1 MTPARNLVGALT
13 LLAVLS
19 ACGGG
24 DTAPDVLPDRSMAA
38 ARGITLPDPVRATPG
53 FLLAFERA
61 VDPTRAAEIAAAR
74 GVAVAATISLAERV
88 VEGPSGRE
96 TLRVGAVDP
105 LLFRAL
111 SPAPTRDADF
121 VWSALVAGEA
131 VVTFDAAEKLGIASS
146 GEVSVAGT
154 PLRAGAVAD
163 NGVPN
168 LADVLVADFAGED
181 AGLPGPRLVAVGVKD
196 GGRAA
201 ATGRALRTA
210 FPGAKVRKLLG
221 DVPSP
226 LEPEDPEVVGESSG
240 GLIGRMTFQVLE
252 DGAIRPDPAWVS
264 ANIASGTVPVLGEV
278 TCHRLLFPQL
288 QAALAEIEA
297 EGLAGEIYQYNGCYV
312 PRFIDRDPSK
322 PLSMHAFGLAF
333 DVNTATNQLGTTGDL
348 DPRVVEIFEKWGFI
362 WGGRWSRP
370 DPMHFELGRLIS
382 P

>member
-1 MTPARNLVGALT
+1 MTPARKLAAALA
-13 LLAVLS
+13 LLVLS

-24 DTAPDVLPDRSMAA
+24 GTAPDVLPDRSMAA
-38 ARGITLPDPVRATPG
+38 ARGITLPEPVRATPA
-53 FLLAFERA
+53 FLLAFESA
-61 VDPTRAAEIAAAR
+61 VDPTRAAEIAATR
-74 GVAVAATISLAERV
+74 GVAVAATISLAERA
-88 VEGPSGRE
+88 VEGPSGRS

-111 SPAPTRDADF
+111 SPEPTREADF

-146 GEVSVAGT
+146 GEVSVGGA

-196 GGRAA
+196 AGRAA
-201 ATGRALRTA
+201 ATGRALRDA

-226 LEPEDPEVVGESSG
+226 LEPDDPEVVGESSG

-252 DGAIRPDPAWVS
+252 DGFIRPDPAWVS
-264 ANIASGTVPVLGEV
+264 ANIASATVPVLGSV
-278 TCHRLLFPQL
+278 TCHRLLLPQL
-288 QAALAEIEA
+288 HAALAEIEA

-312 PRFIDRDPSK
+312 PRFIDRDPDK

-333 DVNTATNQLGTTGDL
+333 DVNTATNQLGTAGDM
-348 DPRVVEIFEKWGFI
+348 DPRVVEIFERWGFV